1 MSVHKD
7 VTRDIARIFLHIY
20 RRSIRLAR
28 EAGIR
33 MVVAEAGENLK
44 VFGRVRIDMPQKIY
58 IGDDCTLNEG
68 VLIVG
73 RDDVRIGNGVT
84 LSAYV
89 VVTSASMESGQVR
102 RHSQAPVTIGDNVWV
117 AASASTNTSST
128 RFFTAHQA
136 QRVFQLLARLVPHRY
151 DQTYGPARIA
161 GLIGRTGLPA
171 IPA

>member
-7 VTRDIARIFLHIY
+7 VVRIFLHIY

-28 EAGIR
+28 ETGIR
-33 MVVAEAGENLK
+33 MVVAEAGKNLR

-73 RDDVRIGNGVT
+73 REDVRIGNGVT

-89 VVTSASMESGQVR
+89 VVASAGIGSGQPR
-102 RHSQAPVTIGDNVWV
+102 RHSQAPVTIEDNVWV
-117 AASASTNTSST
+117 AANATILPGVKIGEGAVIAAGAVVTEDIPANVM
-128 RFFTAHQA
+128 A
-136 QRVFQLLARLVPHRY
+136 VGV
-151 DQTYGPARIA
+151 PARVVKQLQPFSERGKPQTLA
-161 GLIGRTGLPA
+161 A
-171 IPA
+171 